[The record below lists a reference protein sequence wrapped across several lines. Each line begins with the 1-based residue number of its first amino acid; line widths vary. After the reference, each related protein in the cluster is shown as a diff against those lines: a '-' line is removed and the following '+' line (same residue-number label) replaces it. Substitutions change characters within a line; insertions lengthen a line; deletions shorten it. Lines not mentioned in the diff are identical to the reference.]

1 MILNCYFGN
10 NNSFKLILT
19 KKMLFG
25 HLYFYISSIL
35 NIDIKNI
42 VYIIYNNHIIDNNGI
57 YKFNDSI
64 NIYANEINVYIIYS
78 LQELKTNPSYEQYL
92 EWYNSFYSLSI
103 TTIQDFQPKI
113 ISLNEEEYNDI
124 INIINIEDIN
134 EEDKDLL
141 CLCGLKLND
150 CPSGEHIAYLPC
162 NHMYHNEC
170 IKRYLIDNSLYCPQ
184 CKYDLRDLIRI
195 RNFGNKS
202 LHEIKVISEKYN
214 LNLK

>member
-103 TTIQDFQPKI
+103 TSIQDFQPKI

-184 CKYDLRDLIRI
+184 CKYDLREAL
-195 RNFGNKS
+195 
-202 LHEIKVISEKYN
+202 
-214 LNLK
+214 